1 MATTLPATLTT
12 AESMTRLSL
21 ILEYPRQEIVEM
33 LTSRYGLDAEAASQ
47 MVEDQAEPL
56 WQ

>member
-21 ILEYPRQEIVEM
+21 MLEYPRQEIVEM
-33 LTSRYGLDAEAASQ
+33 LTSQYGLDAEAASQ